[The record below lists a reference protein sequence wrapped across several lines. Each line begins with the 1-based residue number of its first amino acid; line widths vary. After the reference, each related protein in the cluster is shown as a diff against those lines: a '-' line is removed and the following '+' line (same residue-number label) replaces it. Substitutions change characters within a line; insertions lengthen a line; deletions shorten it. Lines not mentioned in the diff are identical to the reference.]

1 MSVQTSKMWCLQGAR
16 CLGLRNDGYEASNL
30 SKQVEGGWA
39 GKGRDEVERARDGSK
54 EEERERVHWA
64 LTVFASKSVHF
75 SQENLARSGG
85 G

>member
-1 MSVQTSKMWCLQGAR
+1 MTAMKPAICQSKWKGW
-16 CLGLRNDGYEASNL
+16 
-30 SKQVEGGWA
+30 WA

-64 LTVFASKSVHF
+64 LTVFASKSVPF

-85 G
+85 R